1 MPYADSYGKH
11 FARHKK
17 NKTHAFMET
26 KTKTKKTDRRYTGDA
41 QTDFHNFFVDQLKDL
56 YWAEQNLKKGL
67 CDMAEAATTPRL
79 RKAFEKHYNEGDGQI
94 ATLEKIFELLG
105 ERPEAK
111 RCDAMAGL
119 LKEAKGII
127 DSTDEG
133 SMVRDAALIL
143 AAQKVE
149 HYEIASYG
157 TLYALSAY
165 LPERRVATQIKR
177 ILDEEKRTNDALTQ
191 LAETVV
197 NECAAVE

>member
-1 MPYADSYGKH
+1 
-11 FARHKK
+11 
-17 NKTHAFMET
+17 MEN
-26 KTKTKKTDRRYTGDA
+26 KTKKTDRRYTGDA
-41 QTDFHNFFVDQLKDL
+41 QTDFRNFFVDQLKDL
-56 YWAEQNLKKGL
+56 YWAEQNVKKGL
-67 CDMAEAATTPRL
+67 REMADAATTSSL
-79 RKAFEKHYNEGDGQI
+79 RKAFKKHYKEGDEQI
-94 ATLEKIFELLG
+94 ATLEQIFELLG

-111 RCDAMAGL
+111 RCEAMAGL
-119 LKEAKGII
+119 LKEAEEII
-127 DSTDEG
+127 DSTDKG

-165 LPERRVATQIKR
+165 LPERKVAVLIKR
-177 ILDEEKRTNDALTQ
+177 ILDEEKRTDGALTE